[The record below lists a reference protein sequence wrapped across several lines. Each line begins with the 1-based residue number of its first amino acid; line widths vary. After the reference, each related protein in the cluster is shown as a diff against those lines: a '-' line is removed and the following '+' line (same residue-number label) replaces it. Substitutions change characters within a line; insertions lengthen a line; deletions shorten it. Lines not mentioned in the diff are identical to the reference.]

1 MSKLLESYFILW
13 GVMADSPEIG
23 LLFLI
28 VYPVLF
34 IFGLYKNV
42 WNKKIFRL
50 LLLIGVAMP
59 PIFSFIGL
67 YLISRP
73 TA

>member
-1 MSKLLESYFILW
+1 MIKLLESYFILW

-23 LLFLI
+23 ILFLI
-28 VYPVLF
+28 IYPVLF
-34 IFGLYKNV
+34 FFGLYANV
-42 WNKKIFRL
+42 WNKKFFRL
-50 LLLIGVAMP
+50 LLLTGFAMP

-73 TA
+73 PA